1 MEYIIYERSTSG
13 DLTRTG
19 RVVDSDV
26 TSVYMGEQIEEKLTG
41 WPERTVYWTNDDG
54 FAIGYAVKR
63 GQ

>member
-1 MEYIIYERSTSG
+1 MEYIIYERTESG

-26 TSVYMGEQIEEKLTG
+26 TSVYMREQIEEKLTG
-41 WPERTVYWTNDDG
+41 WPERTIYWTNDTG
-54 FAIGYAVKR
+54 FAIGYAIKR